1 MIWEIQQKLKIAL
14 LLSKTNSTGGNGGH
28 GMGGGHGGGYNSPG
42 GGGSGYHDGS
52 VTVVN
57 TRLGGGTGDAKIIIR
72 IQT

>member
-1 MIWEIQQKLKIAL
+1 
-14 LLSKTNSTGGNGGH
+14 
-28 GMGGGHGGGYNSPG
+28 MGGGQGGGYNSPG

-57 TRLGGGTGDAKIIIR
+57 TVLGGGTGDAKIIIR